1 MKSMNK
7 VKRKWISQIL
17 AVMMVLSTLFTAAT
31 PQHVLAEGSPVT
43 LETESSAAVTDSR
56 IIANVSDG
64 SEITIS
70 TPIEL
75 DTTAT
80 VTGAA
85 ISFKVNDG
93 PEKFY
98 DRPFTLEENGISS
111 EDDSAT
117 VTAYTYST
125 EDESIRSLDTEFTYI
140 IKEESANKL
149 LMGGAEDLFFSEY
162 IEGSSNN
169 KAIELYNGTGADVNL
184 SGYSVLLYANGATTP
199 TNTANLT
206 GILEN
211 GKTYVI
217 YNSSSVQAIKN
228 VGNLSSQ
235 VANFNGDDALELRK
249 NNIPIDVIGEVGVR
263 INDYADKTLVRK
275 SSIIKGSTTFS
286 FSEWDTYPIDT
297 FTYLGSHTMDG
308 GTGNNDVAPVIGFP
322 PSGSMISETQEIT
335 LSCPTEGAS
344 IFYRFNEEDS
354 WIAYSDK
361 ITLNTK
367 EQQITIYVMAEAE
380 GKNAYNGT
388 LTYTIQSEN
397 NIVPITTARAGSEGT
412 NYLVKGVVTYVDRK
426 SVYIQDSTAGIV
438 ARFAADQTFKQGDE
452 IVVFGS
458 VSTYNGLLQLNNAVL
473 NGSPAVSVLP
483 EPQVLT
489 LAEAVANSEEYEA
502 ELIRINN
509 VVLGEI
515 NTEGNTEISDGTNTM
530 YIYKTPI
537 PATAK
542 KGDTV
547 DVIAIMSQFSTSG
560 IGGYQLIVVKPSDII
575 WVSSPAVA
583 EVTATPSSGE
593 VTSGTKITLA
603 CITEGAA
610 IWYKLNGGTL
620 TEYKAPFAITEKTTV
635 EVYAKKDGIQ
645 GITSTF
651 TYTIGDGKTS
661 IAEARAIFADPKV
674 PDKKVTV
681 TGVVT
686 FIDGNNVFMQDN
698 TAGIDAY
705 FSGGVSKPSGVAIGK
720 ELTVTGELTEYNG
733 LLEVTKMSAAK
744 VGDAKPLPEPKLVD
758 LNKLD
763 AAGFEGLESQ
773 RVRFEGVTLGTINT
787 SGDTPIT
794 STEGKT
800 LNIYKMPAL
809 DGIVTGDV
817 INVIGV
823 IGQFNN
829 YQLRVADKAHVTK
842 ATDKFGPAI
851 NTDNLKDVQK
861 GKDYRVVVVVTDNT
875 GVKEVKLTYIA
886 DGVTTKDVILTEKAA
901 GQYEYTIPAAELTGT
916 KLVLNFTA
924 TDTVEPPNVS
934 TVSLEK
940 SIVDLPRILS
950 VLPADGSN
958 TGEGEFKPSII
969 ASFDNAGEEPNVAMK
984 LDSAVIAHELTKSG
998 DVYTATYNPLTN
1010 LTEGTHK
1017 VEITITRKDTK
1028 SLTYTWSFYVGKQEY
1043 NIYFGQLHAHTNL
1056 SDGAGEVEDAF
1067 DYAAKKAKN
1076 IDFLAITDHSNWL
1089 EDVAGT
1095 NNIADASKSTKWN
1108 RGKKAAADITKEVDD
1123 FVGIYGYEM
1132 TWSGGSIGHMNTFNT
1147 PGFENRNNAP
1157 FKTTTALKTYFDA
1170 LKTQPQSMSMFNH
1183 PGKTF
1188 GDFGDFSYWD
1198 PGVDN
1203 LVNLIEVGNGEGPVR
1218 GSGYFPSY
1226 EYYVRA
1232 LDKGWH
1238 IAPANNQDNH
1248 KGKWGDAN
1256 TARTVVLASELT
1268 EESIYDAVRNRRVY
1282 SSEDNNL
1289 NIVYTLNN
1297 SIMGSI
1303 VSDTEGPV
1311 NISVDINDPDKEAI
1325 GKVEVVVNGGMVVDS
1340 KNVTTHEE
1348 TVEFTIP
1355 SNYSYYFIR
1364 IIQAD
1369 KDIAVTA
1376 PVWVGNVEKC
1386 GISKSEVNKEL
1397 CMKNEE
1403 IEITTSYYNN
1413 ESLPLIINKLEY
1425 SIGGKVIQTL
1435 TGLEAVSSL
1444 GQGKATIKYTSPV
1457 AGSVN
1462 IDVKLYATM
1471 DGVEK
1476 VFTDVVKID
1485 FQDPSVVTKVIVDGT
1500 HFNDYVYG
1508 YYSNNMGNLIKI
1520 AAEEMIQVQVVTDK
1534 ITPEM
1539 LEDAGMLIISVPAR
1553 WSGHFNYENK
1563 PVVVSPFS
1571 NEFIAMVKDYA
1582 DKGGNVIICGISDR
1596 EDRSSEIGTQAST
1609 QINKLLAGIGS
1620 TTRIN
1625 SDEGTDFTTNS
1636 GQEYRLHFTN
1646 FNMNSEFLNEVVE
1659 GQKYSFYKGCSVI
1672 LDPAAV
1678 TSGKVQWLVKGHS
1691 TTETKNITSYDGN
1704 YVPQTMGNV
1713 VALASEQLDGGG
1725 FLLVGGSVFMSNFEV
1740 QAELDNFG
1748 DLQNSNYNIVLN
1760 ALKKSKKDIT
1770 ITPISEAR
1778 KGKLGEVYTIEG
1790 YVTAGTETGNAFFD
1804 TIYIQDATGGM
1815 DIFPINEPGIK
1826 LGQKVRVTGTLAEY
1840 ENDMELMVMIA
1851 SVIDTNINLIEPE
1864 LVTTADAANYEKS
1877 GGKLI
1882 KVHGKVTKV
1891 ERVEGTVSYFMV
1903 EDESGVP
1910 IRVFINGYILSSTGN
1925 DSTTKLKEGDVVSA
1939 IGLSSM
1945 DTEGVRIR
1953 VRDRAEIVLDEIPPV
1968 RITDIAEVREGKVD
1982 EVYTVEGYVTA
1993 GTKAGNAFA
2002 DIIYVQD
2009 ATGGISVNTLL
2020 LDKFEIKLGQK
2031 IRITGKLNVVEND
2044 WVLTASEEEIIG
2056 SEIKLMEPDLVTIA
2070 DAANYKKT
2078 GGKLIK
2084 VYGEVTRVERVED
2097 AVTSFMVKG
2106 ENGVS
2111 IRVFINGYILSSTG
2125 YDPTTELKEG
2135 DMVTAIG
2142 LASMDTEGVRIRVR
2156 DRAEIVLDEIPPV
2169 RITDIAEVREGKV
2182 DEVYTVEGY
2191 VTAGTK
2197 VGNTFADIIYIQDT
2211 TGGISVSILVLDN
2224 VKLGQKIRITG
2235 KLNAHENDLVL
2246 IAFEEDLMDPEI
2258 NLIKPE
2264 LVTTADAAN
2273 YDKTGGKLIKV
2284 QGKVTKVEKV
2294 KDLVSSFI
2302 VKDESGVSIR
2312 VFINDYIISST
2323 GKDQTTNLKA
2333 GDMVTAIGL
2342 ASMDKEGVRIRVRDR
2357 AEIVITKPTDPT
2369 DPGVPPVN
2377 PPSGTGV
2384 ESNVSVEQNV
2394 SEDGTK
2400 HETITTK
2407 TSVDSKGNQVQEI
2420 TKVIMDRKTNKVL
2433 ETITETRIADRK
2445 TGSTLRMVITKG
2457 EKKEDIKREMFIEA
2471 GISASSVKD
2480 NKAMV
2485 TLNILPEYIME
2496 QFKTLGGKVKVN
2508 VSVGMNT
2515 SKLTALLKDKKV
2527 NEVNITIPIPEEI
2540 TSQDKIIFNE
2550 IILGK
2555 DIINEA
2561 RKQKQTIRV
2570 VVTDDKKQEI
2580 YSITFDGKELGKS
2593 KEVLEDVNVSLEI
2606 LQPNKR
2612 NKIFNLINST
2622 IPDNAK
2628 HRGLV
2633 LELKQKG
2640 DLPVTAKVKVYV
2652 GNQKGFVDGDKV
2664 YVYLFNEKASIGKN
2678 LYDFR
2683 LEETTTSSLVISK
2696 GGFIEMN
2703 IQKGGSYVLMPK
2715 KAKQSIVAVN
2725 TNKAADAKKETKTK

>member
-7 VKRKWISQIL
+7 VKRKWIAQIL
-17 AVMMVLSTLFTAAT
+17 AVVMVLSTLFTAAT
-31 PQHVLAEGSPVT
+31 PQNVLAEGSPVT
-43 LETESSAAVTDSR
+43 LETETSAAVTDSK
-56 IIANVSDG
+56 ITANVSDG

-93 PEKFY
+93 PEKEY
-98 DRPFTLEENGISS
+98 DKPFTLEENGVSS

-125 EDESIRSLDTEFTYI
+125 EDESIRSSNTIFTYT
-140 IKEESANKL
+140 IKEESANKQL
-149 LMGGAEDLFFSEY
+149 VGVAEDLFFSEY

-169 KAIELYNGTGADVNL
+169 KAIEIYNGTGADVNL
-184 SGYSVLLYANGATTP
+184 SGYSVILYANGATAP
-199 TNTANLT
+199 TNTANLN
-206 GILEN
+206 GILGN

-228 VGNLSSQ
+228 VGHLASA
-235 VANFNGDDALELRK
+235 VANYNGDDALELRK
-249 NNIPIDVIGEVGVR
+249 NNVLIDIIGEVGVR
-263 INDYADKTLVRK
+263 LNDYADKTLVRK
-275 SSIIKGSTTFS
+275 SNIIKGSTIFS

-308 GTGNNDVAPVIGFP
+308 GTGSNDVAAVIGHP
-322 PSGSMISETQEIT
+322 ASGSMISETQEIT
-335 LSCPTEGAS
+335 LSCQTEGTS
-344 IFYRFNEEDS
+344 IFYRFSETDP
-354 WIAYSDK
+354 WVTYSDK
-361 ITLNTK
+361 ITLNTTDK
-367 EQQITIYVMAEAE
+367 QITIYVKAEAD
-380 GKNAYNGT
+380 GKNTYNGT

-397 NIVPITTARAGSEGT
+397 DIVSIATARAGSEGT
-412 NYLVKGVVTYVDRK
+412 NYLVKGVVTFVDRK
-426 SVYIQDSTAGIV
+426 SVYIQDATAGIV

-452 IVVFGS
+452 IVVYGS
-458 VSTYNGLLQLNNAVL
+458 LSTYNGLLQLNNAVL
-473 NGSPAVSVLP
+473 NGSPAASVLP
-483 EPQVLT
+483 EPQVIT
-489 LAEAVANSEEYEA
+489 LAEAVANSEEYET

-515 NTEGNTEISDGTNTM
+515 NSGGNTEISDGINTM
-530 YIYKTPI
+530 NIYLI
-537 PATAK
+537 PAPTVAK

-547 DVIAIMSQFSTSG
+547 DIIAIMSQFTTTG
-560 IGGYQLIVVKPSDII
+560 TGGYQLRVVNPSDII

-583 EVTATPSSGE
+583 EVTAAPSSGE

-603 CITEGAA
+603 CITEGAT
-610 IWYKLNGGTL
+610 IWYKLNGETL
-620 TEYKAPFAITEKTTV
+620 TEYKGPFAITERTTI
-635 EVYAKKDGIQ
+635 EAYAKKDGIQ
-645 GITSTF
+645 GITNTF

-705 FSGGVSKPSGVAIGK
+705 FSGGISKPSGVAIGK
-720 ELTVTGELTEYNG
+720 ELTVTGELIEYNG

-744 VGDAKPLPEPKLVD
+744 VGETKPLPEPKLAD

-763 AAGFEGLESQ
+763 GAGFEALESQ
-773 RVRFEGVTLGTINT
+773 RVRFEGVTIGTINT

-800 LNIYKMPAL
+800 LNIYKIPAVE
-809 DGIVTGDV
+809 GIVAGDI
-817 INVIGV
+817 INVIGI

-842 ATDKFGPAI
+842 AADKFGPVI

-861 GKDYRVVVVVTDNT
+861 GKDYRVVVVVTDST
-875 GVKEVKLTYIA
+875 GVKEVKLSYIA
-886 DGVTTKDVILTEKAA
+886 DGVTAKEVILTEKAA

-916 KLVLNFTA
+916 KLILNFTA
-924 TDTVEPPNVS
+924 TDTVVPANVS
-934 TVSLEK
+934 KVSVEK
-940 SIVDLPRILS
+940 PIVDLPRILS
-950 VLPADGSN
+950 VLPADGSS
-958 TGEGEFKPSII
+958 TGEDFKPSII
-969 ASFDNAGEEPNVAMK
+969 VTFDNAGEAPVVVMK
-984 LDSAVIAHELTKSG
+984 LDSTVISPELTKSE
-998 DVYTATYNPLTN
+998 DVYTATYNPPAN

-1017 VEITITRKDTK
+1017 VEINITRKDTK
-1028 SLTYTWSFYVGKQEY
+1028 SLTYTWSFYIGKQEY

-1056 SDGAGEVEDAF
+1056 SDGAGEVEEAF
-1067 DYAAKKAKN
+1067 EYAAKKAKN

-1095 NNIADASKSTKWN
+1095 NNISDARKSTKWN

-1157 FKTTTALKTYFDA
+1157 FKTTTALKTYFEA

-1268 EESIYDAVRNRRVY
+1268 EEAIYDAVRNKRVY

-1311 NISVDINDPDKEAI
+1311 NISVDISDPDKEAI

-1340 KNVTTHEE
+1340 KNVTTYDE

-1364 IIQAD
+1364 IIQPD

-1397 CMKNEE
+1397 CMKGEE

-1425 SIGGKVIQTL
+1425 SIDGKVIQTV
-1435 TGLEAVSSL
+1435 TGLEAVPSL

-1462 IDVKLYATM
+1462 IDVKLYAIL
-1471 DGVEK
+1471 DGVQK

-1485 FQDPSVVTKVIVDGT
+1485 FQDPSIVTKVIVDGT

-1508 YYSNNMGNLIKI
+1508 YYSNNMGNLVKI
-1520 AAEEMIQVQVVTDK
+1520 AAEEMVQVQVVTDK

-1539 LEDAGMLIISVPAR
+1539 LTDAGMLIISVPAR
-1553 WSGHFNYENK
+1553 WSGHYNYENK

-1571 NEFIAMVKDYA
+1571 DEFIAMVKDYA
-1582 DKGGNVIICGISDR
+1582 DKGGNVVICGISDR
-1596 EDRSSEIGTQAST
+1596 EDRSSEVGTQAST

-1646 FNMNSEFLNEVVE
+1646 FNMKSEFLNGVVE
-1659 GQKYSFYKGCSVI
+1659 GQKYSMYKGCSVI

-1678 TSGKVQWLVKGHS
+1678 ASGKVQWLVKGHS
-1691 TTETKNITSYDGN
+1691 TTETKNITNYDGN
-1704 YVPQTMGNV
+1704 YVPQTKGNV
-1713 VALASEQLDGGG
+1713 VVLASEQLNGGG

-1748 DLQNSNYNIVLN
+1748 DLQNSNYNIMLN
-1760 ALKKSKKDIT
+1760 ALQKSKKEIT
-1770 ITPISEAR
+1770 ITPIAEAR
-1778 KGKLGEVYTIEG
+1778 KGKLGEVFTIEG

-1815 DIFPINEPGIK
+1815 DIFPINEQGIK

-1840 ENDMELMVMIA
+1840 ENDLELMVINA

-1864 LVTTADAANYEKS
+1864 LVTTADAANYEKT

-1891 ERVEGTVSYFMV
+1891 ERVEGTVSYFIV

-1910 IRVFINGYILSSTGN
+1910 IRVFINGYILSSTGV
-1925 DSTTKLKEGDVVSA
+1925 DPTTKLNEGDTVTA

-1953 VRDRAEIVLDEIPPV
+1953 VRDRAEIVLEDIPPV
-1968 RITDIAEVREGKVD
+1968 VITHIAEVRKGKVD
-1982 EVYTVEGYVTA
+1982 ELYTVEGYVTA

-2002 DIIYVQD
+2002 DTIYVQD
-2009 ATGGISVNTLL
+2009 ATGGISVNILL
-2020 LDKFEIKLGQK
+2020 LDKLEIKLGQK
-2031 IRITGKLNVVEND
+2031 VRITGKLN
-2044 WVLTASEEEIIG
+2044 I
-2056 SEIKLMEPDLVTIA
+2056 
-2070 DAANYKKT
+2070 
-2078 GGKLIK
+2078 
-2084 VYGEVTRVERVED
+2084 
-2097 AVTSFMVKG
+2097 
-2106 ENGVS
+2106 
-2111 IRVFINGYILSSTG
+2111 
-2125 YDPTTELKEG
+2125 
-2135 DMVTAIG
+2135 
-2142 LASMDTEGVRIRVR
+2142 
-2156 DRAEIVLDEIPPV
+2156 
-2169 RITDIAEVREGKV
+2169 
-2182 DEVYTVEGY
+2182 
-2191 VTAGTK
+2191 
-2197 VGNTFADIIYIQDT
+2197 
-2211 TGGISVSILVLDN
+2211 
-2224 VKLGQKIRITG
+2224 
-2235 KLNAHENDLVL
+2235 HENDLIL
-2246 IAFEEDLMDPEI
+2246 TASKEEIIDSGI
-2258 NLIKPE
+2258 NLKEAE

-2273 YDKTGGKLIKV
+2273 YEKTGGKLIKV

-2294 KDLVSSFI
+2294 KDVVSYFM
-2302 VKDESGVSIR
+2302 VKDDSGVSVR
-2312 VFINDYIISST
+2312 VFIDGYILSST
-2323 GKDQTTNLKA
+2323 GKDQTTNLKV
-2333 GDMVTAIGL
+2333 GDMVKVVGL
-2342 ASMDKEGVRIRVRDR
+2342 ASMDREGARIRVRDR
-2357 AEIVITKPTDPT
+2357 AEITITKPTDPT

-2377 PPSGTGV
+2377 PSSGTGS
-2384 ESNVSVEQNV
+2384 ESNVSVKQNI

-2400 HETITTK
+2400 LEIITTR
-2407 TSVDSKGNQVQEI
+2407 TSVDSKGNQIQDI

-2433 ETITETRIADRK
+2433 ETVKETRITDSK
-2445 TGSTLRMVITKG
+2445 TGSVLRMVVTKG
-2457 EKKEDIKREMFIEA
+2457 EKKDDIKRDIFIEA
-2471 GISASSVKD
+2471 GISASSIKD

-2515 SKLTALLKDKKV
+2515 SKLTALLKEKNV
-2527 NEVNITIPIPEEI
+2527 NEVIITITIPEEI
-2540 TSQDKIIFNE
+2540 TSQEKIIFNE

-2555 DIINEA
+2555 DVINEA
-2561 RKQKQTIRV
+2561 RKQNKTIRV
-2570 VVTDDKKQEI
+2570 VITDDKKQEI
-2580 YSITFDGKELGKS
+2580 YSITFDGKALGKS
-2593 KEVLEDVNVSLEI
+2593 KEVLKDVNVLLQI

-2633 LELKQKG
+2633 LELKEKG
-2640 DLPVTAKVKVYV
+2640 ALPVTAKVRVYV
-2652 GNQKGFVDGDKV
+2652 GNQKGFEAGDKE
-2664 YVYLFNEKASIGKN
+2664 YIYLFNEKSSVGKN
-2678 LYDFR
+2678 SYDFR
-2683 LEETTTSSLVISK
+2683 LEETTTSSVVIGK
-2696 GGFIEMN
+2696 GGFIEIN
-2703 IQKGGSYVLMPK
+2703 ISKGGSYVLMPK
-2715 KAKQSIVAVN
+2715 KAKQSILAVN
-2725 TNKAADAKKETKTK
+2725 TIKAADIKKDAKTK

>member
-1 MKSMNK
+1 VDFANSCCDDGTIYIIHSCN
-7 VKRKWISQIL
+7 
-17 AVMMVLSTLFTAAT
+17 STTCFGRGF
-31 PQHVLAEGSPVT
+31 PGNI
-43 LETESSAAVTDSR
+43 ETETSAAVTDSR

-93 PEKFY
+93 PEKYY
-98 DRPFTLEENGISS
+98 DRPFTLEENDVSS
-111 EDDSAT
+111 EDGSAT

-162 IEGSSNN
+162 IEGSGNN
-169 KAIELYNGTGADVNL
+169 KAIEIYNGTGAEVDL
-184 SGYSVLLYANGATTP
+184 SGYSVILYVNGQTTGTESKLSGTLANGSTFVLYHA
-199 TNTANLT
+199 
-206 GILEN
+206 
-211 GKTYVI
+211 
-217 YNSSSVQAIKN
+217 QADAKIKA
-228 VGNLSSQ
+228 VGNIASGA
-235 VANFNGDDALELRK
+235 ANFNGNDALTLVK
-249 NNIPIDVIGEVGVR
+249 GSTVIDIFGYIGLPGAPNFTEGSYSAV
-263 INDYADKTLVRK
+263 DKTLVRK
-275 SSIIKGSTTFS
+275 STITKGNTTFS
-286 FSEWDTYPIDT
+286 FSEWDQYDKDT

-308 GTGNNDVAPVIGFP
+308 GTGSNDVAPVIGFP

-361 ITLNTK
+361 ITLNTS

-380 GKNAYNGT
+380 GKNSYNGT
-388 LTYTIQSEN
+388 LTYTIQSES
-397 NIVPITTARAGSEGT
+397 NIVPIATARAGSEGS

-426 SVYIQDSTAGIV
+426 SVYIQDATAGIV

-483 EPQVLT
+483 EPQIIT

-530 YIYKTPI
+530 YIYKTPV

-547 DVIAIMSQFSTSG
+547 DVIAIMSQFSSSG
-560 IGGYQLIVVKPSDII
+560 IGGYQLIVVNPTDII

-603 CITEGAA
+603 CITEGAT

-645 GITSTF
+645 GITNTF

-720 ELTVTGELTEYNG
+720 ELTVTGELAEYNG

-744 VGDAKPLPEPKLVD
+744 VGETKPLPEPKLVD

-763 AAGFEGLESQ
+763 AAGFESLESQ

-842 ATDKFGPAI
+842 ATDKFGPVI

-875 GVKEVKLTYIA
+875 GVKEVKLSYIA
-886 DGVTTKDVILTEKAA
+886 DGVTTKDVVLTEKAA
-901 GQYEYTIPAAELTGT
+901 GQYEYTIPAAELTGA
-916 KLVLNFTA
+916 KLILNFTA

-934 TVSLEK
+934 AVSVEK
-940 SIVDLPRILS
+940 PIVDLPRILS

-958 TGEGEFKPSII
+958 TGEGEFKTSII
-969 ASFDNAGEEPNVAMK
+969 ASFDNAGEEPNVVMK
-984 LDSAVIAHELTKSG
+984 LDSAVITHELTKSG
-998 DVYTATYNPLTN
+998 DVYTATYNPPAN

-1157 FKTTTALKTYFDA
+1157 FKTTTALKTYFEA

-1303 VSDTEGPV
+1303 VSDTEGSV

-1340 KNVTTHEE
+1340 KNVTTYEE

-1397 CMKNEE
+1397 CMKDEE

-1596 EDRSSEIGTQAST
+1596 EDRSNEMGTQAST

-1678 TSGKVQWLVKGHS
+1678 ASGKVQWLIKGHS

-1770 ITPISEAR
+1770 ITPIAEAR
-1778 KGKLGEVYTIEG
+1778 KGKLGEVFTIEG

-1815 DIFPINEPGIK
+1815 DIFPINESGIK

-1840 ENDMELMVMIA
+1840 ENDLELMVMSA

-1910 IRVFINGYILSSTGN
+1910 IRVFINGYILSSTG
-1925 DSTTKLKEGDVVSA
+1925 E
-1939 IGLSSM
+1939 
-1945 DTEGVRIR
+1945 
-1953 VRDRAEIVLDEIPPV
+1953 
-1968 RITDIAEVREGKVD
+1968 
-1982 EVYTVEGYVTA
+1982 
-1993 GTKAGNAFA
+1993 
-2002 DIIYVQD
+2002 
-2009 ATGGISVNTLL
+2009 
-2020 LDKFEIKLGQK
+2020 
-2031 IRITGKLNVVEND
+2031 
-2044 WVLTASEEEIIG
+2044 
-2056 SEIKLMEPDLVTIA
+2056 
-2070 DAANYKKT
+2070 
-2078 GGKLIK
+2078 
-2084 VYGEVTRVERVED
+2084 
-2097 AVTSFMVKG
+2097 
-2106 ENGVS
+2106 
-2111 IRVFINGYILSSTG
+2111 
-2125 YDPTTELKEG
+2125 DPTTELKEG

-2156 DRAEIVLDEIPPV
+2156 DRAEIILDEIPPV
-2169 RITDIAEVREGKV
+2169 IITDIAEVRKGKL

-2235 KLNAHENDLVL
+2235 KLNTHENDLVL
-2246 IAFEEDLMDPEI
+2246 IAFEEDLIDPEI

-2294 KDLVSSFI
+2294 KDVVSSFM
-2302 VKDESGVSIR
+2302 VKDESGASIR
-2312 VFINDYIISST
+2312 VFMNDYIISST

-2377 PPSGTGV
+2377 PPSGTGA
-2384 ESNVSVEQNV
+2384 ESNVSVEQNI

-2400 HETITTK
+2400 LEIVTTK

-2433 ETITETRIADRK
+2433 ETIAETRIADSK

-2496 QFKTLGGKVKVN
+2496 QFKALGGKVKVN

-2640 DLPVTAKVKVYV
+2640 ALPVTAKVKVYV
-2652 GNQKGFVDGDKV
+2652 GNQKGFVAGDKV

-2683 LEETTTSSLVISK
+2683 LEETTTASVVISK
-2696 GGFIEMN
+2696 GGFIEMD

-2725 TNKAADAKKETKTK
+2725 TNKAADTKKETKAK